1 MASFFGH
8 PLGMVSYVTR
18 FLQIFSAIIVLG
30 ITAWAVRGTKTLTV
44 IYSLTIATVTIVAA
58 ILSLTIGGLLR
69 RKTSHIFV
77 ILTTDAILSYLWL
90 TSFIFLAQ
98 DFNRHNC
105 RTDRWNGEIVCSRQY
120 AAEAFSFIA
129 LIEHFIRKL
138 TMHNDSFATLVN
150 LSIEIAYAHRPIAT
164 RVDSHENLNREQQI
178 SENLNAAGLV

>member
-18 FLQIFSAIIVLG
+18 FLLIFSAIIVLG

-44 IYSLTIATVTIVAA
+44 IYSLTISTVTIVAV
-58 ILSLTIGGLLR
+58 ILSLLIGCLLR
-69 RKTSHIFV
+69 RKTTHIFV

-98 DFNRHNC
+98 DFNRHSC

-129 LIEHFIRKL
+129 F
-138 TMHNDSFATLVN
+138 FATLVN
-150 LSIEIAYAHRPIAT
+150 LSLEIAYVHRPIAT
-164 RVDSHENLNREQQI
+164 RVDSHENLHREQQI
-178 SENLNAAGLV
+178 SENLNAAGLA